1 MALSAATLRQFD
13 RMARRRYGISGDA
26 LLAKTEKGES
36 GGRGGAVSNKGAR
49 GWMQF
54 MPGTRAAVKAKY
66 GIDPWR
72 SRGEAREAAVL
83 HMLGKLGHAEGLEG
97 YNPGGGQQYVN
108 YILGQKVG
116 GQTGRTRAA
125 ASGATRRV
133 TDTLPGGPVVDRRAA
148 LRAALASG
156 RKNPL
161 LEASRL
167 VGTGAFTTQ
176 APAERRTRTVRGR
189 EAGGSPSAGGSVG
202 GATRGLTPAIKG
214 AVRGI
219 SQVYGEPLTV
229 TSGHRPGA
237 RTTSGN
243 VSDHASGN
251 GADIGA
257 KGERLTR
264 MGQAALI
271 WAGMSP
277 KQARRTRGGAFTFH
291 RGGRR
296 IQIIFNSQ
304 VGGDHTDHLHVGVA

>member
-1 MALSAATLRQFD
+1 MALPRSVYREFD
-13 RMARRRYGISGDA
+13 RMARAKYGISGDA

-36 GGRGGAVSNKGAR
+36 GGRKGAVSNKGAR
-49 GWMQF
+49 GWFQF
-54 MPGTRAAVKAKY
+54 MPGTRQAVLKKY

-72 SRGEAREAAVL
+72 SRGEARDAAVL
-83 HMLGKLGHAEGLEG
+83 HMLGRLGHAKGLEG
-97 YNPGGGQQYVN
+97 YNPGGGRSYVN

-116 GQTGRTRAA
+116 GQVERTPARSVA
-125 ASGATRRV
+125 GATRR
-133 TDTLPGGPVVDRRAA
+133 TTTTTLPGGPVVDKRAA

-161 LEASRL
+161 LEAQRL

-176 APAERRTRTVRGR
+176 APTERQTKTTREPASRSG
-189 EAGGSPSAGGSVG
+189 GGSLGGQ
-202 GATRGLTPAIKG
+202 TQGLTPAIKG

-219 SQVYGEPLTV
+219 SATFGEPLTV

-257 KGERLTR
+257 KGARLTR

-271 WAGMSP
+271 WAGMDP
-277 KQARRTRGGAFTFH
+277 KKARRTRGGAFTFYK
-291 RGGRR
+291 GGRR
-296 IQIIFNSQ
+296 IQIIFNSN
-304 VGGDHTDHLHVGVA
+304 VGGNHNDHLHVGVA